1 MAKLIKTSGES
12 IEISPQDGNKFKL
25 EEAQSLVGGYI
36 QIIPIGDD
44 EVMVLDEEGKLK
56 AKNENRIATCMA
68 LDKKAIFAY
77 DYIVGDVIVCKD
89 SEI

>member
-1 MAKLIKTSGES
+1 MAIFIKVSGEHM
-12 IEISPQDGNKFKL
+12 EISPRNGKQFEL

-36 QIIPIGDD
+36 QIISIGYG

-56 AKNENRIATCMA
+56 GKKENRIATIMA
-68 LDKKAIFAY
+68 KDKKAIFQS
-77 DYIVGDVIVCKD
+77 DYIVGDVIVCKN